1 MYEYVVIILTYHLVV
16 TIRMSKLTIPQ
27 RKELKDLCKE
37 TLIRKLSQKESH
49 AFVNSKLDGF
59 NISYDYVQKVRNEI
73 SKNAK
78 EELLH
83 LERDQYALIQS
94 LFFDRKDELEQMQK
108 VLWSMIEKNQLNP
121 DIQIQAIEKL
131 QELSDQLARLYRS
144 LPYTVEFGAKRHF
157 YIHNIGIMTP
167 EQQQECDRWEEWRY
181 HKQFEKDFVE
191 MKKNNPTLYDEAIS
205 EKIDTLYDEEL
216 YDGEDTAEDPNNILT
231 KK

>member
-94 LFFDRKDELEQMQK
+94 LFFDRNVDSVGRRTSESEGKTASSK
-108 VLWSMIEKNQLNP
+108 IAKSCR
-121 DIQIQAIEKL
+121 
-131 QELSDQLARLYRS
+131 LS
-144 LPYTVEFGAKRHF
+144 
-157 YIHNIGIMTP
+157 
-167 EQQQECDRWEEWRY
+167 
-181 HKQFEKDFVE
+181 
-191 MKKNNPTLYDEAIS
+191 
-205 EKIDTLYDEEL
+205 
-216 YDGEDTAEDPNNILT
+216 
-231 KK
+231 